1 MACNELFIV
10 IINYSDQMSKV
21 VGKFQICISRDV
33 LPLAGVHVCERLPE
47 ISRKLV
53 DQGRIQVLSRR
64 VVTTSCVLYGI
75 RPQVP
80 SM

>member
-21 VGKFQICISRDV
+21 VGKFQICTSRDV
-33 LPLAGVHVCERLPE
+33 LPLAGVHVCERSE

-64 VVTTSCVLYGI
+64 VVTTSCVLDGI
-75 RPQVP
+75 RPRVP